1 MLQPGLH
8 TEIETYAGYIEV
20 QLESLR
26 ESAFG
31 LSEEQARMTPC
42 RSALSIGGLLK
53 HVTYVI
59 EGRARRTAMGGV
71 PSAEDFEKHAR
82 DFMASFALSEGETL
96 AGALAAF
103 DAAAAAFLADVRRT
117 DPGAQTVEPPAPW
130 DNRPD
135 PAPAHERFQ
144 LGHLIEEL
152 ARHAGHA
159 DIIREEIDGAQAMSL
174 HFAATGKPGNRFV
187 QPWAPSTG

>member
-71 PSAEDFEKHAR
+71 PSAEDFEKMCIR
-82 DFMASFALSEGETL
+82 DS
-96 AGALAAF
+96 
-103 DAAAAAFLADVRRT
+103 
-117 DPGAQTVEPPAPW
+117 P
-130 DNRPD
+130 
-135 PAPAHERFQ
+135 
-144 LGHLIEEL
+144 
-152 ARHAGHA
+152 
-159 DIIREEIDGAQAMSL
+159 
-174 HFAATGKPGNRFV
+174 
-187 QPWAPSTG
+187 